1 MATNFDSTQ
10 YAKTQSTPHTLLQ
23 PTEMGGYVKC
33 AWATVESTT
42 DFDDTDTI
50 NLFTLPKNSRP
61 VAGYVTAD
69 DEAACATIQ
78 IGTAASAAGYMAATS
93 IENGPTYLDMVST
106 GGVLWLGD
114 QVLTADTLILAKIG
128 GADLTGSST
137 ITVWMLYVSPA

>member
-1 MATNFDSTQ
+1 MASNFNSTQ
-10 YAKTQSTPHTLLQ
+10 YDKTQTTPHTLMQ
-23 PTEMGGYVKC
+23 PTEFGGYVKC

-42 DFDDTDTI
+42 DFDDTI
-50 NLFTLPKNSRP
+50 NLFTLPAGSRP
-61 VAGYVTAD
+61 VAGWVTAD
-69 DEAACATIQ
+69 DEAACSTLS

-93 IENGPTYLDMVST
+93 IASGPTYLDMVAT

-114 QVLTADTLILAKIG
+114 QVLSSDTLVLATIG